1 MQISKSN
8 IDEFKKV
15 KLEYEE
21 YRDAANLERQHYNNN
36 IKKSKNDSSIIH
48 ICYDQAQSI
57 SIPYLPQQVGS
68 IYFKS
73 AFVVNL
79 FGIYRTG
86 QNNKQINFIIGENE
100 LLTGIAKGANTILNM
115 VYKAIKMFI
124 QNEDD
129 LKNLEITCDNC
140 SAQNKNNLSLFS
152 KQKQFIT
159 FFLILVMY
167 TRFI

>member
-8 IDEFKKV
+8 IDKFKKV

-21 YRDAANLERQHYNNN
+21 HHDAANLERQYYNNI
-36 IKKSKNDSSIIH
+36 IKKSKNDLSTIH
-48 ICYDQAQSI
+48 IYYDWAQSI
-57 SIPYLPQQVGS
+57 SIPYSLQQVRS

-79 FGIYRTG
+79 FGICRTG
-86 QNNKQINFIIGENE
+86 QNNKQINFIISENE
-100 LLTGIAKGANTILNM
+100 LLTGTAKGANITLNM

-129 LKNLEITCDNC
+129 LKKLVIIVLHKT
-140 SAQNKNNLSLFS
+140 KT
-152 KQKQFIT
+152 IYH
-159 FFLILVMY
+159 FFLMLVMY